1 VTDDELDWLIRALGQ
16 RAEDSFA
23 VAVPDHAAVWGAC
36 HFYGDRQCVQ
46 INGIE
51 VALQPRQYSFALQ
64 LSFGAPVKWWRE
76 TGCGGALNRPEFS
89 RHL

>member
-16 RAEDSFA
+16 RAEDSFV

-64 LSFGAPVKWWRE
+64 LFRRTGKVVARDWLWRGIE
-76 TGCGGALNRPEFS
+76 SPRVF
-89 RHL
+89 

>member
-16 RAEDSFA
+16 RAEDSFV

-51 VALQPRQYSFALQ
+51 VALRPRQYSFALQ
-64 LSFGAPVKWWRE
+64 LFRSTGKVVARDWLWR
-76 TGCGGALNRPEFS
+76 ALNRPEFS